1 LSEQSPQLDVARLSG
16 REARALI
23 RAGRWRGPT
32 VALAR
37 GWVQANL
44 VVLPAALA
52 ADFEWFCQLN
62 PRSCPLLDVT
72 APGSPEPTCVAP
84 GADLRTDVP
93 RYCIYRN
100 GALVDE
106 VEDLLGIWHDDLVG
120 FLLGCS
126 FTFEAA
132 MERAG
137 IPMRHLEVGATVP
150 MYRTNREVVPSGPF
164 RGPLVVTMRPI
175 PSHLVDLAI
184 AVTGRYSRAHGAP
197 VHVGDPAELGI
208 ADLARPDWAT
218 AVPLQPGD
226 VPVFWACGVTPQAA
240 VAEAGVE
247 LMLTHAPAHMFV
259 TDLRDEDVA
268 DPEPH
273 RQAAPSGV

>member
-1 LSEQSPQLDVARLSG
+1 
-16 REARALI
+16 
-23 RAGRWRGPT
+23 
-32 VALAR
+32 
-37 GWVQANL
+37 VQANL

-52 ADFEWFCQLN
+52 ADFERFCELN

-72 APGSPEPTCVAP
+72 APGSSEPTRVAP
-84 GADLRTDVP
+84 GADLRVDVP
-93 RYCIYRN
+93 RYRVYRD
-100 GALVDE
+100 GALADE
-106 VEDLLGIWHDDLVG
+106 VDDLLGQWREDLVG

-137 IPMRHLEVGATVP
+137 IPMRHLEIGATVP
-150 MYRTNREVVPSGPF
+150 MYRTNRQVVPAGPF

-175 PSHLVDLAI
+175 PAHLVDLAI
-184 AVTGRYSRAHGAP
+184 AVTARYSRAHGAP
-197 VHVGDPAELGI
+197 VHVGDPADLGI
-208 ADLARPDWAT
+208 ADLDRPDWAT

-226 VPVFWACGVTPQAA
+226 VPVFWACGVTPQVA

-268 DPEPH
+268 DPEPS
-273 RQAAPSGV
+273 RGTVPSGV

>member
-1 LSEQSPQLDVARLSG
+1 
-16 REARALI
+16 
-23 RAGRWRGPT
+23 
-32 VALAR
+32 
-37 GWVQANL
+37 
-44 VVLPAALA
+44 
-52 ADFEWFCQLN
+52 
-62 PRSCPLLDVT
+62 
-72 APGSPEPTCVAP
+72 
-84 GADLRTDVP
+84 
-93 RYCIYRN
+93 
-100 GALVDE
+100 
-106 VEDLLGIWHDDLVG
+106 
-120 FLLGCS
+120 
-126 FTFEAA
+126 